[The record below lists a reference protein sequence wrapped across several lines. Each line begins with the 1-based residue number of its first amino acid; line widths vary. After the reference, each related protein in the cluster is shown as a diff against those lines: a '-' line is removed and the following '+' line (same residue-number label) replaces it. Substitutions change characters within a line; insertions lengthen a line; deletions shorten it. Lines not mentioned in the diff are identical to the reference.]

1 MPHIRPTWAY
11 SLPAALVLMAPFDLL
26 ASLAMDIYLPAV
38 ATMPLTLETTPA
50 IVQLTLSLYL
60 LGIGLGQV
68 LFGPVSDRIGRR
80 PVLLGGALVFA
91 ASSALLASTTWAT
104 EFVAL
109 RLVQALG
116 ASAALVAT
124 FATVRDVYGDRPES
138 VTIYG
143 TFSSMLAFVPAL
155 GPILGAALLAGFGW
169 QSIFWLLAVLAVPPV
184 IHAAFRWHETKPDG
198 DGGDRSAWPVLRSP
212 SFWFYTLAFGTA
224 MGTFFVF
231 LSIAPRILI
240 GDAGYTEMQFGLAFA
255 TAAIVMVVTARFAG
269 SFVARWGI
277 DGCIERGMAMLL
289 IGATTLAA
297 EWSLRSPGFAT
308 LVLPTWIMAVG
319 IVLTVSVTANGALA
333 PFADR
338 AGTAVAIYFA
348 GQSII
353 VSVLGTAAV
362 LLLGGDTAW
371 PLVGFAAA
379 LSATVILIERWRE
392 LDTGR

>member
-1 MPHIRPTWAY
+1 MPHTRPTWAY
-11 SLPAALVLMAPFDLL
+11 SLPAALMLMAPFDLL

-38 ATMPLTLETTPA
+38 AAMPHTLGTTPA

-60 LGIGLGQV
+60 LGIGVGQV

-80 PVLLGGALVFA
+80 PVLMGGALIFA
-91 ASSALLASTTWAT
+91 ASSSLLASTTWAAG
-104 EFVAL
+104 FVTL
-109 RLVQALG
+109 RLLQALG

-138 VTIYG
+138 ATIYG
-143 TFSSMLAFVPAL
+143 TFSSMLALVPAL
-155 GPILGAALLAGFGW
+155 GPILGAALFDSFGW
-169 QSIFWLLAVLAVPPV
+169 SSIFWLLALLTVPPV

-198 DGGDRSAWPVLRSP
+198 EGGNRSAWPILHSP

-240 GDAGYTEMQFGLAFA
+240 SRAGYTEMQFSLTFA
-255 TAAIVMVVTARFAG
+255 TAASVMVVTARFAG
-269 SFVARWGI
+269 AFVIRWGI
-277 DGCIERGMAMLL
+277 DGCVERGMALL
-289 IGATTLAA
+289 MIGAAMLAA
-297 EWSLRSPGFAT
+297 AWLFGSPGFAT
-308 LVLPTWIMAVG
+308 LILPMWIMAVG
-319 IVLTVSVTANGALA
+319 IVVTVSVTANGALA

-348 GQSII
+348 SQSII
-353 VSVLGTAAV
+353 VSVLGTTAV

-371 PLVGFAAA
+371 PLIGFATTLAA
-379 LSATVILIERWRE
+379 IVILIRRWR
-392 LDTGR
+392 

>member
-1 MPHIRPTWAY
+1 MPNTRPTWAY

-38 ATMPLTLETTPA
+38 AAMPRALGTTPE

-60 LGIGLGQV
+60 LGIGVGQV

-80 PVLLGGALVFA
+80 PVLLVGALVFA
-91 ASSALLASTTWAT
+91 ASSALLASTTWVAG
-104 EFVAL
+104 FVAL

-124 FATVRDVYGDRPES
+124 FATVRDVYGDQSES
-138 VTIYG
+138 ATIYG

-155 GPILGAALLAGFGW
+155 GPILGAALLASFGW
-169 QSIFWLLAVLAVPPV
+169 QSIFWLLALLAVPPV
-184 IHAAFRWHETKPDG
+184 SHAAFRWHETKPNG
-198 DGGDRSAWPVLRSP
+198 DIGAGSAGPILRSP

-240 GDAGYTEMQFGLAFA
+240 ADAGYSEMQFGLSFA
-255 TAAIVMVVTARFAG
+255 TTAIVMVITARFAG
-269 SFVARWGI
+269 SFVTRWGI
-277 DGCIERGMAMLL
+277 DRCLKRGMALL
-289 IGATTLAA
+289 MIGAAVLAA
-297 EWSLRSPGFAT
+297 AWLVAPPGFST
-308 LVLPTWIMAVG
+308 LILPMWIMAIG
-319 IVLTVSVTANGALA
+319 IVMTVSVTANGALA
-333 PFADR
+333 AFADR

-348 GQSII
+348 GHSII

-371 PLVGFAAA
+371 PLVGFTAP
-379 LSATVILIERWRE
+379 LSMIVILVGRWRGCN
-392 LDTGR
+392 TGR